1 MSNVPSDS
9 ICADGSVHAEW
20 NLIFRN
26 GEHNVVQDPKR
37 LYNKKENEPDSV
49 HILYIH
55 TFGAENKNAIGI
67 RKDDTENKSYLVYYD
82 HTDTAIMTS
91 DFFIDRR
98 EIKEENVIA
107 CTSIGQT
114 LILNLKF
121 KPGNYYSGLYYFLW
135 KPDDNSYKFLGN
147 QLPKPYVKF
156 ALQSHQ

>member
-91 DFFIDRR
+91 DFFTDQR
-98 EIKEENVIA
+98 EIKEENVID

-114 LILNLKF
+114 LIINLKF
-121 KPGNYYSGLYYFLW
+121 DS
-135 KPDDNSYKFLGN
+135 
-147 QLPKPYVKF
+147 V
-156 ALQSHQ
+156 